1 MKIRDIIIYESHQDT
16 LIVNIQDVIMMF
28 KSNDIKI
35 TTLANIKLELDKR
48 DFIVT
53 LDDISGIVSDM
64 GYSVENGNIT
74 ISDSDS
80 DESESDIVHA
90 EDVVEI
96 EGSEYSPAADKAKSA
111 IRKRM
116 K

>member
-80 DESESDIVHA
+80 DESETVPV